1 MNGTHTSIM
10 PTGAPPTCAS
20 WQSKHPEHT
29 DAQRHSVCRKAR
41 LQMAW
46 AAEALPDGTPS
57 AKGNTLMCHQGVD
70 VQCKCTLIICYSTR
84 IRYFDD
90 TRDCA
95 IGGLS
100 AARYFFTVSM
110 CMPSSRAIPR
120 MDRYLCFAFCTLPI
134 WPPVAASAFCAAE
147 PQLCEVFQCH
157 SRRTCQGSFRHR
169 VWRPSL

>member
-1 MNGTHTSIM
+1 MELTQAQCQLEPRLPVHRGKVSIRNIQILN
-10 PTGAPPTCAS
+10 AILY
-20 WQSKHPEHT
+20 
-29 DAQRHSVCRKAR
+29 V
-41 LQMAW
+41 
-46 AAEALPDGTPS
+46 AELGFKWLGLPKRFRDGTPS

-70 VQCKCTLIICYSTR
+70 VQCKCTLILCYSTR

-100 AARYFFTVSM
+100 ADRYFFTLSL
-110 CMPSSRAIPR
+110 CMPVPGRSHEWTAPCAAPSV
-120 MDRYLCFAFCTLPI
+120 
-134 WPPVAASAFCAAE
+134 PPSISLSEVVSAFCAAE

>member
-1 MNGTHTSIM
+1 MHRGKVSIRNIQILNAILYV
-10 PTGAPPTCAS
+10 G
-20 WQSKHPEHT
+20 KHG
-29 DAQRHSVCRKAR
+29 CKW
-41 LQMAW
+41 LG
-46 AAEALPDGTPS
+46 LPKRFRDGTPS

>member
-1 MNGTHTSIM
+1 M

-100 AARYFFTVSM
+100 ADRYFFTLSL
-110 CMPSSRAIPR
+110 CMPVPGRSHEWTAPCAAPSV
-120 MDRYLCFAFCTLPI
+120 
-134 WPPVAASAFCAAE
+134 PPSISLSEVVWAFCAAE